1 MLTVNAMVMNE
12 DDKENVVKPGRLP
25 GKGEKVDPEKGNQ
38 INAPQQEVRIVDD
51 KLIGD
56 DRDMQD
62 AIARE
67 DSQDEDV
74 ARDTNY

>member
-1 MLTVNAMVMNE
+1 MLTVKGMVMNE
-12 DDKENVVKPGRLP
+12 DDKENVVKPGNLP
-25 GKGEKVDPEKGNQ
+25 GKAEKIDPQKGNE
-38 INAPQQEVRIVDD
+38 IHAPPSEVRIVDD

-74 ARDTNY
+74 ATDANY